1 MNRKKKTP
9 GILTYAPAPAPS
21 SRERIKMPYTHC
33 NTEWPPQ
40 MLRIELQ
47 FNANYFHGSPAARAG
62 LKLWWIYSFYGGVVE
77 FWWAKKFVCTVF
89 LSTRVPL

>member
-1 MNRKKKTP
+1 
-9 GILTYAPAPAPS
+9 
-21 SRERIKMPYTHC
+21 
-33 NTEWPPQ
+33 
-40 MLRIELQ
+40 MLRMELQ

-62 LKLWWIYSFYGGVVE
+62 LKLWWIYSFYGGVLE